1 MKRHIL
7 LLLALAPLA
16 LMAQSGTNSP
26 YSQYGLGVLSDQTTG
41 FNRGM
46 NGVGIAMHES
56 NQVNPANPASY
67 ASVDS
72 LTMIFDIGAAV
83 QLTNFKEGATQRN
96 ANNGNFEY
104 AVMAFRAA
112 KGLGVSVGVLPF
124 SNIGYDYSSTRYVS
138 ETSSTT
144 YTTNYNGTG
153 GTRVA
158 YVGVGWQP
166 LPGLAV
172 GANVG
177 YLWGDYTRSVVNSY
191 SDAYVNTIARYY
203 TAEMTSYR
211 LDAGVQYTH
220 KLGRKD
226 NVTIG
231 ATFSPGHSLGGS
243 ADLNEVS
250 VNSQTN
256 VSDTT
261 ATSYGRALFVP
272 TTIGAGLAWYHGTKW
287 RVGLDYT
294 LQQWAKRDFPML
306 RGGKYVMV
314 GDALNNRHKIAFG
327 GEYVHNTLSR
337 HYLDHVHLR
346 AGVSYATPYIRV
358 NGHDGPKEIAASV
371 GFGFPIINAYNNRS
385 MFNLSAQWVRSSAA
399 GMIRENSFRI
409 NLGITF
415 NERWFMKW
423 KLE

>member
-1 MKRHIL
+1 
-7 LLLALAPLA
+7 
-16 LMAQSGTNSP
+16 MAQSGTNSP
-26 YSQYGLGVLSDQTTG
+26 YSQYGLGVLSDQATG

-56 NQVNPANPASY
+56 NQVNTLNPASY
-67 ASVDS
+67 ALVDS

-124 SNIGYDYSSTRYVS
+124 SNIGYDYSATRSVS

-153 GTRVA
+153 GLRQA
-158 YVGVGWQP
+158 YVGLGWMP
-166 LPGLAV
+166 LKGIAV

-177 YLWGDYTRSVVNSY
+177 YLWGDYSRKVVNSY
-191 SDAYVNTIARYY
+191 SDTYVNTVGRYY
-203 TAEMTSYR
+203 TAEVTGLMVTVG
-211 LDAGVQYTH
+211 AQYTYA
-220 KLGRKD
+220 LSRKD
-226 NVTIG
+226 NVTLG
-231 ATFSPGHSLGGS
+231 ATFAPGHSLGGS
-243 ADLNEVS
+243 ADLAEVS
-250 VNSQTN
+250 VNPQTN
-256 VSDTT
+256 VADTT
-261 ATSYGRALFVP
+261 STSYGRALSVP

-287 RVGLDYT
+287 RVGLDYS
-294 LQQWAKRDFPML
+294 LQQWGKRDFPML
-306 RGGKYVMV
+306 RSGKYLMV
-314 GDALNNRHKIAFG
+314 SDALSDRHKIALG

-337 HYLDHVHLR
+337 HYLSHVHLR
-346 AGVSYATPYIRV
+346 AGVSYATSYIKV
-358 NGHDGPKEIAASV
+358 NGQDGPREIAASV
-371 GFGFPIINAYNNRS
+371 GFGFPVINAYNNRS
-385 MFNLSAQWVRSSAA
+385 MFNISAQWVNSSAT
-399 GMIRENSFRI
+399 GLIRENSFRI

-423 KLE
+423 KLD